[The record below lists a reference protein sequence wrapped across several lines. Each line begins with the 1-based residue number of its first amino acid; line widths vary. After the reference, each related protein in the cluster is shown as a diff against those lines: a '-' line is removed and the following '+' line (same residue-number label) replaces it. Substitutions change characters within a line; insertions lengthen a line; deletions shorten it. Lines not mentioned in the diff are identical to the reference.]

1 MTAIVS
7 QDGCFMYLIQGNEET
22 IILNTPRGC
31 MAVEDPPSVNSH
43 YYENGMWIEMPE
55 RPSIYCKFDY
65 VYKAWVD
72 CRTVEQAKSDK
83 WALLKAERDAL
94 EIGGFEYDGNIYDS
108 DVVSQSRIIAAAQLG
123 VPTVWTLKD
132 NTTIE
137 LTAQQLKELSQSLA
151 LHITSLHDRARI
163 VRQLINEAETIE
175 QSESITF

>member
-22 IILNTPRGC
+22 INLNTPKGC

-43 YYENGMWIEMPE
+43 YYEKGKWIEMPE

-65 VYKAWVD
+65 VHKAWID
-72 CRTVEQAKSDK
+72 CRSLDQVKADK
-83 WALLKAERDAL
+83 WALVKSERDAI
-94 EIGGFEYDGNIYDS
+94 EVSGFEYDGNIYDS
-108 DVVSQSRIIAAAQLG
+108 DTISQSRIIAAAQLG

-151 LHITSLHDRARI
+151 LHITSLHERARI
-163 VRQLINEAETIE
+163 ARQLINQAENIE
-175 QSESITF
+175 QIESITF